1 MVVMNMQPDGAG
13 LLGRPGCLVRWVGR
27 RRATYAAQG
36 AVRDLVVTHQRGVLQ
51 RQRLP
56 GLACRHY
63 RPWSAPDGGQR
74 KEDANMGAFGRI
86 GRVIRANFN
95 GLVDRLENP
104 ERLVEQ
110 IVRDTN
116 EALRKARVEVHRSV
130 AEEQIMESNLQRARA
145 LERQWALKAELAVA
159 QGRDD
164 LAREALRRKSAYPV
178 YAQIY
183 ERQLSAQRHAV
194 ARLQAGLQ
202 ALEEKYEALLPQR
215 DILLAQYKT
224 AKAQERVG
232 EVARSMSTMDPSSDL
247 ARMEVKI
254 RYQEARA
261 QAQVELGRL
270 ALDAEF
276 TELERDDRVG
286 VEWSRLRHR
295 IGQAA

>member
-1 MVVMNMQPDGAG
+1 
-13 LLGRPGCLVRWVGR
+13 
-27 RRATYAAQG
+27 
-36 AVRDLVVTHQRGVLQ
+36 
-51 RQRLP
+51 
-56 GLACRHY
+56 
-63 RPWSAPDGGQR
+63 
-74 KEDANMGAFGRI
+74 MGALGRI
-86 GRVIRANFN
+86 GRVIRANLN
-95 GLVDRLENP
+95 ALVDRMENP

-116 EALRKARVEVHRSV
+116 EALRKARVEVHRSL
-130 AEEQIMESNLQRARA
+130 AEAQIMESNLQRARA
-145 LERQWALKAELAVA
+145 LERQWHLKAELAVA

-194 ARLQAGLQ
+194 AGLQAGLQ
-202 ALEEKYEALLPQR
+202 ALEDKYEALLPQR

-254 RYQEARA
+254 RYVEARA

-270 ALDAEF
+270 ALDEEF
-276 TELERDDRVG
+276 TGLERDERVG
-286 VEWSRLRHR
+286 DELSRLRRR